1 MVLTRHPLVWLPP
14 HRFVQTAAW
23 MFAVLLAL
31 QNFQNLQS
39 AYNQKNA
46 CLATIPAAST
56 AAATTPARR
65 DLVFA
70 AAPYYFPIVWALH
83 LPLHSST
90 LIGHSH

>member
-1 MVLTRHPLVWLPP
+1 
-14 HRFVQTAAW
+14 

-56 AAATTPARR
+56 APAAGGAATTPARR
-65 DLVFA
+65 DLAFA
-70 AAPYYFPIVWALH
+70 AAPYYFPIVCI
-83 LPLHSST
+83 PSHSNAFLLSDWSLT
-90 LIGHSH
+90 LMMVAW

>member
-1 MVLTRHPLVWLPP
+1 
-14 HRFVQTAAW
+14 

-56 AAATTPARR
+56 APAAGGAATTPARR
-65 DLVFA
+65 DLGFA

-83 LPLHSST
+83 IPLHSST